1 MYSKTQ
7 LILMNENLKI
17 EKTFCFSALCMPI
30 QYCILHHSKGRKDSC
45 VQQENLFSNTNVQRE
60 EKEKEKAKGAQ
71 EDEKVKVITSVS
83 NSPDST
89 ATLMSVITLTRSTSS
104 PG

>member
-45 VQQENLFSNTNVQRE
+45 VQQENLFSNTNV
-60 EKEKEKAKGAQ
+60 
-71 EDEKVKVITSVS
+71 
-83 NSPDST
+83 
-89 ATLMSVITLTRSTSS
+89 
-104 PG
+104 